1 MLFAQ
6 LGAGRL
12 FAAGGLAAL
21 LQEGHGRLGGG
32 LLADVRFEDQ
42 GPARPAIA
50 WAADTYRLYAAPP
63 PAVVLDTTLLLL
75 HLADRDTAVAQALA
89 ANGCAAALRS
99 EVASAGQQVRPW
111 TPARDDALAV
121 AGTEAREEPIRER
134 SGALPVL
141 VGNDIGRLGVPMY
154 ATIQA
159 DGAVAIAPFDSGLPV
174 EQLTRMP
181 PPPPI
186 VADGLAA
193 IVRAPRVLAIG
204 NDGEPVLAIGGT
216 GGEVAF
222 WWPSRGRIEAG
233 PAHGS
238 AVSCLAAGEAGGPVI
253 ASGDTA
259 GTVLITRL
267 RDGEPIAAIQI
278 AGAVR
283 DLDLATVDGRPLLA
297 VLDERG
303 EVAIWDLADLR
314 VVTGAHQPITGV
326 TRVRFGEQSGAP
338 ALLVR
343 DLGGA
348 PEIRRLAWV
357 CVADQ
362 VPEYR
367 SDETAQARSLPLGDD
382 ALGRE
387 HEADAIAELITSGSV
402 QPPLAIG
409 LFGEWGE
416 GKSWFMERVQAHVDE
431 RAARAATVP
440 PGAPTIACRHVKQVR
455 FNAWHYAETDLW
467 ASLVAELFNQ
477 LGRTADG
484 EELRRQARLRAELV
498 RRTKVPQRLA
508 EVQAYLAATEDRPVL
523 PAYDELPANVRDRWV
538 RAVGPARA
546 EQTYIRLNHSAG
558 ALQRRVAGPLAVAW
572 AVARA
577 RPLRT
582 VLVVGVALAAIV
594 ALALAASAW
603 WGSVVAAFAAVAGA
617 VAVAAPIVAWIAGKA
632 RAGWNVLRSAAR
644 QVSVLDT
651 TRAVAQ
657 AEEAQLQGEYERLV
671 AGGQLAGVLEQR
683 VQDGS
688 YRSRLGLMSQ
698 IRDDF
703 GEMAELLDSRVS
715 AAGEDEFPHID
726 RIVLYVDDL
735 DRCPPGRVVEVL
747 EAIHLLLAVRLFVVV
762 VAVDPRWLLQALTTH
777 YRGLL
782 RDTDGDA
789 ASGEEELWRSTPLH
803 YLEKIFQVPFTLSPL
818 DTTRYER
825 FVDRLL
831 ARPEPPGP
839 PGPRPPVEPVA
850 RGGAADGGDARASR
864 SVAAPTA
871 RWHVIPRTD
880 VPVRLPGAPRT
891 EQIDPLLLEDVER
904 EFIKLLGPP
913 LLTSPRS
920 TKRLLNSY
928 GLLLSLEGPE
938 GRRAIV
944 VAPTGPAGA
953 APSAPVPPCR
963 AALALL
969 AAVIGR
975 PDAAPAF
982 FRHLHDAEPAKT
994 WLQFLDEE
1002 DIRLGGADLASA
1014 LGHLTRAAAAA
1025 GQPLPETVGDF
1036 QSWVVKTGRLSFQ
1049 TGREVV
1055 RLA

>member
-1 MLFAQ
+1 
-6 LGAGRL
+6 
-12 FAAGGLAAL
+12 
-21 LQEGHGRLGGG
+21 
-32 LLADVRFEDQ
+32 
-42 GPARPAIA
+42 
-50 WAADTYRLYAAPP
+50 
-63 PAVVLDTTLLLL
+63 
-75 HLADRDTAVAQALA
+75 
-89 ANGCAAALRS
+89 
-99 EVASAGQQVRPW
+99 
-111 TPARDDALAV
+111 
-121 AGTEAREEPIRER
+121 
-134 SGALPVL
+134 
-141 VGNDIGRLGVPMY
+141 
-154 ATIQA
+154 
-159 DGAVAIAPFDSGLPV
+159 
-174 EQLTRMP
+174 
-181 PPPPI
+181 
-186 VADGLAA
+186 
-193 IVRAPRVLAIG
+193 
-204 NDGEPVLAIGGT
+204 
-216 GGEVAF
+216 
-222 WWPSRGRIEAG
+222 
-233 PAHGS
+233 
-238 AVSCLAAGEAGGPVI
+238 
-253 ASGDTA
+253 
-259 GTVLITRL
+259 
-267 RDGEPIAAIQI
+267 
-278 AGAVR
+278 
-283 DLDLATVDGRPLLA
+283 
-297 VLDERG
+297 
-303 EVAIWDLADLR
+303 
-314 VVTGAHQPITGV
+314 VTGAHQPITGV
-326 TRVRFGEQSGAP
+326 TRVRFGELNGVP

-367 SDETAQARSLPLGDD
+367 SDETVQARSLPLGDD

-387 HEADAIAELITSGSV
+387 HEADAIAELITSASV

-431 RAARAATVP
+431 RAARAAAVP
-440 PGAPTIACRHVKQVR
+440 PEAPTIACRHVKQVR

-546 EQTYIRLNHSAG
+546 EQTYTRLNHSAG
-558 ALQRRVAGPLAVAW
+558 ALQRRVTGPLTVAW

-577 RPLRT
+577 RPWRT
-582 VLVVGVALAAIV
+582 VLVVVVALAAIV

-603 WGSVVAAFAAVAGA
+603 WGSAVAAVTAVAGA
-617 VAVAAPIVAWIAGKA
+617 AAVVTPIVAWIVTPA

-657 AEEAQLQGEYERLV
+657 AEEAQLQGEYERLI

-683 VQDGS
+683 VLDGS

-703 GEMAELLDSRVS
+703 GQMAELLDSRVG
-715 AAGEDEFPHID
+715 ADGGDEFPHID

-789 ASGEEELWRSTPLH
+789 AREEELWRSTPLH

-818 DTTRYER
+818 DTPRYER
-825 FVDRLL
+825 FVDGLL
-831 ARPEPPGP
+831 ARPAPPKP
-839 PGPRPPVEPVA
+839 PDARPPVEPVA
-850 RGGAADGGDARASR
+850 RAGGTADGRHAPASGR
-864 SVAAPTA
+864 VAAPTTP
-871 RWHVIPRTD
+871 WHVIPRAD

-891 EQIDPLLLEDVER
+891 EQIDPLLLEDVEH
-904 EFIKLLGPP
+904 EFVKLLGPP

-928 GLLLSLEGPE
+928 GLLLSLEGPD

-944 VAPTGPAGA
+944 VAPPAPADGQA
-953 APSAPVPPCR
+953 EPASVPPCR

-969 AAVIGR
+969 AAVIAR

-982 FRHLHDAEPAKT
+982 FRHLHEADPAKP
-994 WLQFLDEE
+994 WAQFLEEE

-1014 LGHLTRAAAAA
+1014 LAHLTRAATAAR
-1025 GQPLPETVGDF
+1025 QPLPETVADF
-1036 QSWVVKTGRLSFQ
+1036 QPWVVKTGRLSFQ